1 MANTKVA
8 IFVDGKNFYE
18 GLRAS
23 GLTNKIDF
31 EALSQYMVKA
41 VGGGMLTGLHYYT
54 GIEPIYQ
61 SQLPSPSQSE
71 NENDGNGEEKEEQQ
85 KQKRGGLD
93 GFLLFLE
100 TQPGCFVYRFP
111 RRVRRVI
118 CNECGHEHS
127 YTEEKAVDTSLV
139 ATMIRQAAIGVFD
152 SSVLCSGDADHT
164 PALEALR
171 DLGKPTWVATF
182 GGHGL
187 SRRLR
192 QAAYGH
198 IDLSAAHNKYAE
210 GIEDEE
216 KSDDE
221 YNVVAALE
229 EAEKYFGDERYVGYN
244 MFVKDWRSDHL
255 PKDNIVRRKR
265 LVQDMIENGQVEA
278 YEADDGCRALKTINI
293 SSDADCVDS

>member
-1 MANTKVA
+1 MANSKVA

-31 EALSQYMVKA
+31 AALSEYVVKA
-41 VGGGMLTGLHYYT
+41 VHGGVLTGLHYYT
-54 GIEPIYQ
+54 GVEPVGYQ
-61 SQLPSPSQSE
+61 PPQQSSEEDNGE
-71 NENDGNGEEKEEQQ
+71 NEQQ
-85 KQKRGGLD
+85 PPEQKRGGLE
-93 GFLLFLE
+93 GFLSFLE

-111 RRVRRVI
+111 RRIRRVY
-118 CNECGHEHS
+118 CGNCEHEHA

-139 ATMIRQAAIGVFD
+139 ATMIRQAAIDAFD
-152 SSVLCSGDADHT
+152 AAVLCSGDADHT

-198 IDLSAAHNKYAE
+198 IDLSSAHGKYSE
-210 GIEDEE
+210 GAKEEDE
-216 KSDDE
+216 KSDNE
-221 YNVVAALE
+221 YDVVAALG
-229 EAEKYFGDERYVGYN
+229 EAEKYFGDERYVGFN
-244 MFVKDWRSDHL
+244 MFVKDWRSDNL
-255 PKDNIVRRKR
+255 PKDINRRKR
-265 LVQDMIENGQVEA
+265 LVQEMIEDGEIEA
-278 YEADDGCRALKTINI
+278 YEADDGCRALRTC
-293 SSDADCVDS
+293 AD

>member
-1 MANTKVA
+1 MKTMANSKVA

-31 EALSQYMVKA
+31 PALSEFMVR
-41 VGGGMLTGLHYYT
+41 VVRGNILTGLHYYT
-54 GIEPIYQ
+54 GIEPVGYQ
-61 SQLPSPSQSE
+61 PQQQPSQSSEDNDE
-71 NENDGNGEEKEEQQ
+71 NSDEKPEQLQ
-85 KQKRGGLD
+85 EQKRGGLD
-93 GFLLFLE
+93 GFLSFLE

-111 RRVRRVI
+111 RRIRRVS
-118 CNECGHEHS
+118 CGECGHEHA

-139 ATMIRQAAIGVFD
+139 ATMIRQAAIDAFD
-152 SSVLCSGDADHT
+152 SAVLCSGDADHT

-198 IDLSAAHNKYAE
+198 IDLSAAHGKYSE
-210 GIEDEE
+210 GFDEE
-216 KSDDE
+216 NEKGDDE
-221 YNVVAALE
+221 YDVVAALE
-229 EAEKYFGDERYVGYN
+229 EAEKYFGDERYVGFN
-244 MFVKDWRSDHL
+244 MFVKEWRSEYL
-255 PKDNIVRRKR
+255 PKNITRRKQF
-265 LVQDMIENGQVEA
+265 VQEMIDDGRVEA
-278 YEADDGCRALKTINI
+278 YEADDGCRAIRTIC
-293 SSDADCVDS
+293 ADS

>member
-31 EALSQYMVKA
+31 KA
-41 VGGGMLTGLHYYT
+41 MSDYVVNKVHGVVLTGLHYFT
-54 GIEPIYQ
+54 GIEPINHN
-61 SQLPSPSQSE
+61 S
-71 NENDGNGEEKEEQQ
+71 DVEEKEKEKEQR
-85 KQKRGGLD
+85 KSGLD
-93 GFLLFLE
+93 GFLSFLE

-111 RRVRRVI
+111 RRVRRGN
-118 CNECGHEHS
+118 CEKCGHEHS

-139 ATMIRQAAIGVFD
+139 ATMIRQAAIDAFD
-152 SSVLCSGDADHT
+152 AAVLCSGDADHT

-182 GGHGL
+182 ACHGL

-198 IDLSAAHNKYAE
+198 IDLSLSHDQYAE
-210 GIEDEE
+210 IDEE
-216 KSDDE
+216 KDDSE
-221 YNVVAALE
+221 YDVVAAVK
-229 EAEKYFGDERYVGYN
+229 EAELYFGDERYVGFN
-244 MFVKDWRSDHL
+244 MFTKDWRSENL
-255 PKDNIVRRKR
+255 PKDINRRKQ
-265 LVQDMIENGQVEA
+265 LIQNAIDAGEIEG
-278 YEADDGCRALKTINI
+278 YEADDGCRAIRTIL
-293 SSDADCVDS
+293 SE

>member
-1 MANTKVA
+1 MASSKVA

-31 EALSQYMVKA
+31 SALSEFVVKA
-41 VGGGMLTGLHYYT
+41 ARGGVLTGLHYFT
-54 GIEPIYQ
+54 GIEPEGYK
-61 SQLPSPSQSE
+61 LPPQE
-71 NENDGNGEEKEEQQ
+71 ENGEDGEQTQNEQQ
-85 KQKRGGLD
+85 IQKRGGLE
-93 GFLLFLE
+93 GFLSFLE

-111 RRVRRVI
+111 RRIRRVS
-118 CNECGHEHS
+118 CDHCEHEHA

-139 ATMIRQAAIGVFD
+139 AMMIRQAAIDAFD
-152 SSVLCSGDADHT
+152 AAVLCSGDADHT

-198 IDLSAAHNKYAE
+198 IDLSTAHAQYAE
-210 GIEDEE
+210 KDDEE
-216 KSDDE
+216 NGE
-221 YNVVAALE
+221 YDVISALE
-229 EAEKYFGDERYVGYN
+229 EAEKYFGDERYVGFN

-255 PKDNIVRRKR
+255 PRDISRRKQ
-265 LVQDMIENGQVEA
+265 LVQEMIEDGQIEA
-278 YEADDGCRALKTINI
+278 YEADDGCRALRTIRT
-293 SSDADCVDS
+293 DS